1 MRIMNAATGCGAL
14 LLVVLLAG
22 CGAVAPAPAPEAAPE
37 RKPEERFNLSG
48 YSASFKQG
56 YSDGCESAGSRGQR
70 RDEGRFKTE
79 TDYMM
84 GWNDG
89 FSICQ
94 RRR

>member
-1 MRIMNAATGCGAL
+1 MGIMNTGTGCGAL
-14 LLVVLLAG
+14 LLAALLAG
-22 CGAVAPAPAPEAAPE
+22 CGAIAPEPE
-37 RKPEERFNLSG
+37 RKPEQRVNLSG

-70 RDEGRFKTE
+70 RDESRFKTE
-79 TDYMM
+79 ADYMM

>member
-1 MRIMNAATGCGAL
+1 MNSGKGCGAI
-14 LLVVLLAG
+14 LLVTLLAG
-22 CGAVAPAPAPEAAPE
+22 CGALAPTSTSTPEPE
-37 RKPEERFNLSG
+37 SKPEQRVNLSG

-70 RDEGRFKTE
+70 RNESRFKTE
-79 TDYMM
+79 ADYMM

>member
-1 MRIMNAATGCGAL
+1 MQKMKIMKTGTGWCALLLAVLLTGCGAL
-14 LLVVLLAG
+14 
-22 CGAVAPAPAPEAAPE
+22 APTSE
-37 RKPEERFNLSG
+37 RKPEERVNLSG

-79 TDYMM
+79 ADYMM

-89 FSICQ
+89 FSVCQ

>member
-1 MRIMNAATGCGAL
+1 MKAAYCGIGIT
-14 LLVVLLAG
+14 VLLAG
-22 CGAVAPAPAPEAAPE
+22 CGILTPE
-37 RKPEERFNLSG
+37 RKPEERVNLSG

-70 RDEGRFKTE
+70 RDESRFKTE
-79 TDYMM
+79 ADYMM

-89 FSICQ
+89 FSVCQ